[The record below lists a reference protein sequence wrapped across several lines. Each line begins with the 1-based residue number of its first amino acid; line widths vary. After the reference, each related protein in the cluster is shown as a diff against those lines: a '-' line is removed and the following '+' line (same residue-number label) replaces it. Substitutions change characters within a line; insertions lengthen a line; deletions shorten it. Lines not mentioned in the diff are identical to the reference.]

1 MSRPKQPRLT
11 KPGQPLP
18 PEVKRRCA
26 EMIGLGLSHVEAA
39 GALGISPR
47 SVATIMSTPQ
57 YRRIAEDISR
67 QRGSMQDQA
76 ASVVRDLL
84 GATKPDGSPDH
95 ARRKEGATLYAQ
107 HPELLDGSDA
117 PDDDDL
123 LPGCV
128 HKTSITVFP
137 SARYGNPT
145 PNAPDDK
152 PSTFSPGDVRR
163 IVQLLHEDEPDLQG
177 LQAKQI
183 EDILRARRTETE
195 PVTFS
200 DDDLY
205 KAP

>member
-1 MSRPKQPRLT
+1 
-11 KPGQPLP
+11 LP

-26 EMIGLGLSHVEAA
+26 ELIGLGLSQVEAA

-107 HPELLDGSDA
+107 HPELLDGPDA
-117 PDDDDL
+117 PDDDDAL
-123 LPGCV
+123 LPGV
-128 HKTSITVFP
+128 VEKVRIQVFP
-137 SARYGNPT
+137 SRRLGKPT
-145 PNAPDDK
+145 PNSPDDK

-163 IVQLLHEDEPDLQG
+163 IVKLLHEDEPDLQG

-183 EDILRARRTETE
+183 EDILRARKTPADDE

-200 DDDLY
+200 EDDLY
-205 KAP
+205 NTP